1 MYEMDYLGRI
11 YRQYY
16 VKNGTTMK
24 SLKEPG
30 GNLFV
35 LSSSIAGHTEDVV
48 LEIDRKT
55 GETVKELDMKEIF
68 DKTYRNKSGLGA
80 FEYCLL

>member
-1 MYEMDYLGRI
+1 MRWLLGQFFGFVFFELCSNYYSVYNNYLGRI

-16 VKNGTTMK
+16 VKNGIHHEVIE
-24 SLKEPG
+24 KEPG

-55 GETVKELDMKEIF
+55 GETVKNWI
-68 DKTYRNKSGLGA
+68 
-80 FEYCLL
+80 